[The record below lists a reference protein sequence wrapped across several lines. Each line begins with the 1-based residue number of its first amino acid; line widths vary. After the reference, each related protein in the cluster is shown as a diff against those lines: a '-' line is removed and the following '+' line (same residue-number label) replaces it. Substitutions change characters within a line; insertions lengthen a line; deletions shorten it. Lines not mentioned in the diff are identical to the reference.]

1 MSKLTMYEINVL
13 LAKAIEKIDGAEVTN
28 KGQMTTSEHCDIDFT
43 YDDRFFHIDLKND
56 DHEGQSFFQNVKA
69 EISKAKDKEVI
80 ENALKAHLK
89 EKDEQVRNN

>member
-1 MSKLTMYEINVL
+1 MYEINVL
-13 LAKAIEKIDGAEVTN
+13 VAKAIEKIDGAEVTN

-43 YDDRFFHIDLKND
+43 YDDKFFHIDLKKD
-56 DHEGQSFFQNVKA
+56 EVQGQSFFENMNI
-69 EISKAKDKEVI
+69 EISKSKDKEVI